1 MWFVLA
7 LLGGLLFATNRM
19 MVRSIL
25 SKGTDPIAFMA
36 IHELI
41 AGILL
46 LPFAFVNLHLPHD
59 YNHWLLLLV
68 AVIMIFFADFY
79 GFLSLNRIEASL
91 FQIIGQFRHII
102 VLFGGFLFFSESLT
116 ISKVLAVALIIFG
129 VLITLLEKARLKTNI
144 GYVYA
149 LLSVVSISLA
159 SLAIKAD
166 TNTVSIAFL
175 ASASLI
181 VSGVLAA
188 GISLVRHENM
198 RPLIRSNVRNQLL
211 LAAVIFSVFEFVY
224 FAALGKGEA
233 SKVIPVTQSS
243 MIFTLIGGYL
253 FLGERDNMAKKI
265 LGSSLIIVGIVLLYF
280 V

>member
-1 MWFVLA
+1 MWFILA
-7 LLGGLLFATNRM
+7 LLSGLLFATNRM

-25 SKGTDPIAFMA
+25 SKGTNPIAFMA
-36 IHELI
+36 IHELV

-46 LPFAFVNLHLPHD
+46 LPFAFINLQLPHD
-59 YNHWLLLLV
+59 YRHWLILLA
-68 AVIMIFFADFY
+68 AVILIFFADFY
-79 GFLSLNRIEASL
+79 GFLSLNKIEASL

-102 VLFGGFLFFSESLT
+102 VLFGGYLLFSESLT
-116 ISKVLAVALIIFG
+116 ISKACAVALIIVG
-129 VLITLLEKARLKTNI
+129 VLITLLEKTRIKTNV

-149 LLSVVSISLA
+149 LLSVIAISLA

-166 TNTVSIAFL
+166 TNTVSTAFL
-175 ASASLI
+175 ASVSLI
-181 VSGVLAA
+181 VSGILAA
-188 GISLVRHENM
+188 GMSVIRRENI
-198 RPLIRSNVRNQLL
+198 RPIITGKVRNQLL

-253 FLGERDNMAKKI
+253 FLNERDNMTKKI
-265 LGSSLIIVGIVLLYF
+265 LGSALIILGIVLLYF